1 MSEESAYKPDN
12 NKNDPKNY
20 NYVAVVNGRSG
31 EVVKLRAI
39 HIDYTKECFDDDE
52 RFLKTYETDPTAAAE
67 KLLPIITGKSGGGST
82 RKTHN
87 GGRKHKGKKSRGKGR
102 KSRSKSK
109 SRSKARR

>member
-1 MSEESAYKPDN
+1 MSEAENPR
-12 NKNDPKNY
+12 NDPKNY
-20 NYVAVVNGRSG
+20 KYVAVVGANGN
-31 EVVKLRAI
+31 VVKLSAV
-39 HIDYTKECFDDDE
+39 HIDDDQSCLDE
-52 RFLKTYETDPTAAAE
+52 PQFLQTGAETTAEAAAIQLH
-67 KLLPIITGKSGGGST
+67 KIIDKQSGVGST

>member
-1 MSEESAYKPDN
+1 MSEAEN
-12 NKNDPKNY
+12 PKNY
-20 NYVAVVNGRSG
+20 NYVAVVDADGN
-31 EVVKLRAI
+31 VVKLSAV
-39 HIDYTKECFDDDE
+39 HKDADQTCLNKEPFKQIDGKI
-52 RFLKTYETDPTAAAE
+52 TDPTDAASHIYNE
-67 KLLPIITGKSGGGST
+67 ITKKSGGGST

>member
-1 MSEESAYKPDN
+1 MSEESAEKPR
-12 NKNDPKNY
+12 NDPKNY
-20 NYVAVVNGRSG
+20 NYVAVIGANGN
-31 EVVKLRAI
+31 VVKLSAV
-39 HIDYTKECFDDDE
+39 HINDTKECLDDE
-52 RFLKTYETDPTAAAE
+52 KRFLQIDGEITTAEAAAKPLHE
-67 KLLPIITGKSGGGST
+67 IIAQKTDGGST

>member
-1 MSEESAYKPDN
+1 M
-12 NKNDPKNY
+12 
-20 NYVAVVNGRSG
+20 VAVVSVDGDG
-31 EVVKLRAI
+31 EPDVEQLGAV
-39 HIDYTKECFDDDE
+39 HNDNFED
-52 RFLKTYETDPTAAAE
+52 LKKYLITADGKTTAKDAA
-67 KLLPIITGKSGGGST
+67 PIILGKITTGNKDGGST

>member
-1 MSEESAYKPDN
+1 MSEESEKDR
-12 NKNDPKNY
+12 KNPNNY
-20 NYVAVVNGRSG
+20 NYVAVVSSSG
-31 EVVKLRAI
+31 EVLKLSAV
-39 HIDYTKECFDDDE
+39 HKDDDQTCLDNPP
-52 RFLKTYETDPTAAAE
+52 FLQTGAEIKTAETAA
-67 KLLPIITGKSGGGST
+67 PIILDKITTGNKYGGST

>member
-1 MSEESAYKPDN
+1 MTEKLKDYKM
-12 NKNDPKNY
+12 
-20 NYVAVVNGRSG
+20 VAVVSVGGDSG
-31 EVVKLRAI
+31 EPIVNQLGAV
-39 HIDYTKECFDDDE
+39 HNTNVDD
-52 RFLKTYETDPTAAAE
+52 LK
-67 KLLPIITGKSGGGST
+67 KLLITTDEIDPAEAAPIILDQITPKKSGGGST